1 MPASKPSVFP
11 FFLDV
16 FKKRVE
22 GAVFKKLSTWFYS
35 SPALLH
41 ALLNRVAFFVEVFNG
56 INIEPVKIRRAI
68 NLQPLDSTQNVF
80 MRHAAGAVRSAPLR
94 IALHHQTAGAGQN
107 HQGCYIFPI
116 PARIVLRGLCWLR
129 LL

>member
-22 GAVFKKLSTWFYS
+22 GAVFKKLSAGFYS

-56 INIEPVKIRRAI
+56 LKIEPVKIRRAI

-80 MRHAAGAVRSAPLR
+80 AHFTPISPAIVRAVGWFANWYPFRSA
-94 IALHHQTAGAGQN
+94 QFTAHSQC
-107 HQGCYIFPI
+107 H
-116 PARIVLRGLCWLR
+116 R
-129 LL
+129 